1 MLRARSIQRWSSSS
15 RRISSLLRPSLL
27 VALLLLGATTL
38 VRRPSRTA
46 AFSAIVVGR
55 PGPSFL
61 ESALLQFS
69 STWILQ
75 FPLAVHRDHTR
86 GSNQQD
92 VWRQNIWK
100 TKRIEGPWQH
110 HHPGSW
116 PHLNFLTRQG
126 LVIGQYCRF
135 VLIAQG
141 RQRSSFKAL
150 LIHNRDSFVFRLGTD
165 GPLNRAAAAAV
176 VVVYSVYLSDVAAY
190 FDIYTRV
197 KYTFTWPGT
206 SSDIVSAFYR
216 LPSTA
221 ICSTSSSFFAFNFD
235 KEFDSRQYL
244 P

>member
-116 PHLNFLTRQG
+116 PHTNFLTRQG

-135 VLIAQG
+135 ILIAQG
-141 RQRSSFKAL
+141 RQRSCLK
-150 LIHNRDSFVFRLGTD
+150 H
-165 GPLNRAAAAAV
+165 
-176 VVVYSVYLSDVAAY
+176 YSYIIEIRS
-190 FDIYTRV
+190 
-197 KYTFTWPGT
+197 
-206 SSDIVSAFYR
+206 SSDLGPMGPWI
-216 LPSTA
+216 
-221 ICSTSSSFFAFNFD
+221 
-235 KEFDSRQYL
+235 EQQQQQ
-244 P
+244 